1 MSRTKKLNTEDLRN
15 KKNLAHIIHDWR
27 FKVAI
32 FWSARIKPED
42 AEYSAIGD
50 FAKNLAIK
58 NYDIVTGGGPGAM
71 EAASKWHHIA
81 CSGRE
86 TSEVIGI
93 NIELPFE
100 QVPNRYLDFT
110 ESEST
115 FGARLDTFMLL
126 SHVFVVTPGW
136 IGTLLELFYTWQLMQ
151 VGHICRA
158 PIILVGKDYKK
169 LQEYIQSSLVEKS
182 FIKPDEAELAIQ
194 VDSYDEALRLIDEAY
209 KAHEQLGENAC
220 VNIHQYLAG
229 ARRLG
234 LI

>member
-1 MSRTKKLNTEDLRN
+1 MKNLKKLNEADLRN

-27 FKVAI
+27 FKIAI
-32 FWSARIKPED
+32 FGSARIKPED
-42 AEYSAIGD
+42 SEYAAIGD
-50 FAKNLAIK
+50 FARNLAIK

-81 CSGRE
+81 CDGSE
-86 TSEVIGI
+86 TSEAIGI

-100 QVPNRYLDFT
+100 QQPNKYLDFT

-126 SHVFVVTPGW
+126 SHVFVVTPGG

-158 PIILVGKDYKK
+158 PIILVGHDYKH
-169 LQEYIQSSLVEKS
+169 LIEYIHSALVEKS
-182 FIKPDEAELAIQ
+182 FVKPQEAELAIQ
-194 VDSYDEALRLIDEAY
+194 VDTYDEALKLIDEAY

-220 VNIHQYLAG
+220 VNIHQYIAG
-229 ARRLG
+229 ARSLG